1 METQSTEK
9 RTIFE
14 AIKSNLKIILSTI
27 FLLIILISIY
37 SWFAY
42 KKDIKKTELSQNF
55 INAKILLSEGKSS
68 EALTILK
75 RNIEGSDSTYST
87 LSLYLIIDQKLEKEK
102 KEILNYFDKVLTIR
116 SLKNEDLDL
125 VKLKKAIFI
134 SSDANEEE
142 LLDLLNP
149 IINSESAWRAQSIKF
164 LADFYYSKKQYNK
177 ASQYYSILIESDS
190 SNIDKK
196 EIENRIKNFTK

>member
-1 METQSTEK
+1 M
-9 RTIFE
+9 
-14 AIKSNLKIILSTI
+14 
-27 FLLIILISIY
+27 
-37 SWFAY
+37 
-42 KKDIKKTELSQNF
+42 
-55 INAKILLSEGKSS
+55 
-68 EALTILK
+68 
-75 RNIEGSDSTYST
+75 
-87 LSLYLIIDQKLEKEK
+87 IIDQKLEKEK